1 MDLEQVHPLH
11 LHIGI
16 HFGAEAYTDMY
27 PQNSAEV
34 DGMTG
39 NGVPV
44 AYGSGS
50 SQYVEPPVRM
60 GAEEG
65 FTYMQKKILSL
76 ILMEKILL

>member
-1 MDLEQVHPLH
+1 
-11 LHIGI
+11 
-16 HFGAEAYTDMY
+16 MY

-60 GAEEG
+60 GAEEDG
-65 FTYMQKKILSL
+65 FTYAEEDFIPNS
-76 ILMEKILL
+76 